1 MILEPKSTNHLD
13 KLMQSRRT
21 IHKKEE
27 KPLFKMR
34 MFNDVGSKVTAGI
47 KDFKTYD
54 GKIARKTEN
63 SHPGDEAQID
73 NMIEKIE
80 NELKELQT
88 NNNEI
93 QQNDAINEIC
103 QE

>member
-1 MILEPKSTNHLD
+1 MIYEPKSTNHLD

-34 MFNDVGSKVTAGI
+34 MFNDVGSKVVVGI
-47 KDFKTYD
+47 KNFKTYD
-54 GKIARKTEN
+54 EKSPKTEN
-63 SHPGDEAQID
+63 THPGDEAQID

-88 NNNEI
+88 VNNEN
-93 QQNDAINEIC
+93 QNVNEII
-103 QE
+103 Q

>member
-1 MILEPKSTNHLD
+1 
-13 KLMQSRRT
+13 MQSRRT

-34 MFNDVGSKVTAGI
+34 MFNDVGSKVTVGI
-47 KDFKTYD
+47 KNFKTYD
-54 GKIARKTEN
+54 GKSPTKTDPN
-63 SHPGDEAQID
+63 THPGDEAQID

-88 NNNEI
+88 INNENQDNVNI
-93 QQNDAINEIC
+93 Q
-103 QE
+103 